1 MIGLWMSERER
12 IWKKKR
18 VLILCSAYLLI
29 LAIYIAKLIYS
40 GVGLYDYGE
49 GKAALHNL
57 NLSWFVLQD
66 MSFII
71 QAIILPIFA
80 VSTLCDELHS
90 GCYRLYMLRP
100 YRRYQHWSIKLI
112 ALLEVVLVFIIGTYV
127 ISMIS
132 GWIFLPHSQSAILYH
147 TTEPIG
153 FWEANLYTIK
163 LYLMHVLTC
172 LLMIMMSSVIC
183 FFVPVSVVAFMI
195 IFCFPFLMSV
205 INSEFIIMNNPF
217 SIVLDVLSPTGHSI
231 FWVYILGSLMVTSF
245 ISFVRWQTKSI

>member
-80 VSTLCDELHS
+80 VSTLCDEIHS

-100 YRRYQHWSIKLI
+100 FRRYQHWSIKLI

-245 ISFVRWQTKSI
+245 ISFVRWKTKSI